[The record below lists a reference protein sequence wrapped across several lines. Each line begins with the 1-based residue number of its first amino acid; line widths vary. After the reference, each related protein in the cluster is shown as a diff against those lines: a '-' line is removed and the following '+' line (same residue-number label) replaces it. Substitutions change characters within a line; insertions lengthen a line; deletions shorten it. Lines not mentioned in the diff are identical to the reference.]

1 MDQIIKK
8 DLKRILYRAIM
19 LTPNDEVTNEEI
31 QILLSLAKEAA
42 VKRRL
47 KMAKGTPKKDGSGG
61 GNRSNRGRGGCKT
74 TKPKGK
80 GK

>member
-42 VKRRL
+42 VKR
-47 KMAKGTPKKDGSGG
+47 SGG